1 MFKCASDDTPLLQQ
15 LKPLLFHPSSGVSK
29 EQRMRY
35 DYYQAPICAV
45 CMLLLTAK
53 FRGLRRRQ
61 LGQIHNVSRG
71 RARTNMALFLLITS
85 GGAQNKAFLSGFYE
99 LYIRGSYRRG
109 TNRQSSTSAITEA
122 QARADMDQSN
132 KRGRRSLLWRAV
144 SFHSAKKKKKK
155 DTDFRYYKSAQLIFV
170 LIPLCLIE
178 NRVQKRGCLFITAAA
193 TAVCTPTSPIQPPA
207 FIVAGNCAAG
217 GKSRPAKLT
226 ILTSNERAGILI
238 TNFLQMAIGL
248 RWFPSIFPMAAGR
261 PVRHA
266 RQRPPPPSPLLY
278 GNIGMATGE
287 RCLQVELQF
296 CFATPSNG
304 GGDSSAGFSTLI
316 CHFDNQDWLFQSE
329 HKTD

>member
-1 MFKCASDDTPLLQQ
+1 
-15 LKPLLFHPSSGVSK
+15 
-29 EQRMRY
+29 
-35 DYYQAPICAV
+35 
-45 CMLLLTAK
+45 MLAEVV
-53 FRGLRRRQ
+53 
-61 LGQIHNVSRG
+61 LGQ
-71 RARTNMALFLLITS
+71 TDMALFLLITS
-85 GGAQNKAFLSGFYE
+85 GRAQNKAFLSGFYE

-122 QARADMDQSN
+122 QAHSGELTWIKAIKEEEEVSCGVPCLFTQP
-132 KRGRRSLLWRAV
+132 KR
-144 SFHSAKKKKKK
+144 KKKT

-261 PVRHA
+261 PCATLDKDLLRLPLFI
-266 RQRPPPPSPLLY
+266 RQHWHGNRRAMPPGGSAVLL
-278 GNIGMATGE
+278 
-287 RCLQVELQF
+287 R
-296 CFATPSNG
+296 
-304 GGDSSAGFSTLI
+304 DSIKRRRRFLSG
-316 CHFDNQDWLFQSE
+316 LFYPDLSF
-329 HKTD
+329 

>member
-1 MFKCASDDTPLLQQ
+1 
-15 LKPLLFHPSSGVSK
+15 
-29 EQRMRY
+29 
-35 DYYQAPICAV
+35 
-45 CMLLLTAK
+45 MLAEVV
-53 FRGLRRRQ
+53 
-61 LGQIHNVSRG
+61 LGQ
-71 RARTNMALFLLITS
+71 TDMALFLLITS

-122 QARADMDQSN
+122 QAHSGELTWIKAIKEEEEVSC
-132 KRGRRSLLWRAV
+132 GVPSL
-144 SFHSAKKKKKK
+144 FTQPKKT

-226 ILTSNERAGILI
+226 ILTSNERARILI

-304 GGDSSAGFSTLI
+304 GDSSAGFSTLI

>member
-1 MFKCASDDTPLLQQ
+1 
-15 LKPLLFHPSSGVSK
+15 
-29 EQRMRY
+29 
-35 DYYQAPICAV
+35 
-45 CMLLLTAK
+45 
-53 FRGLRRRQ
+53 
-61 LGQIHNVSRG
+61 
-71 RARTNMALFLLITS
+71 
-85 GGAQNKAFLSGFYE
+85 
-99 LYIRGSYRRG
+99 
-109 TNRQSSTSAITEA
+109 
-122 QARADMDQSN
+122 MDQSN

-144 SFHSAKKKKKK
+144 SFHSAKKT
-155 DTDFRYYKSAQLIFV
+155 DTDLRYYKSAQLIFV

-226 ILTSNERAGILI
+226 ILTSNERAGILT

-248 RWFPSIFPMAAGR
+248 RSFPSIFPMAAGR

-287 RCLQVELQF
+287 RCLQVDLQF
-296 CFATPSNG
+296 CFTTPSNG
-304 GGDSSAGFSTLI
+304 GGGFLSGLFYPDLSFWQPRLALSIGTQNWLNPRRAAFDHKKSLEI
-316 CHFDNQDWLFQSE
+316 PLTGHFDRSVSFSELLCLRAHLFSEYHMVFKTRRHNTNTPESEWGGQRGVGIGRKSLNKHSRRQLTSSKGWLSALLTCFLQCLIGHPSWSI
-329 HKTD
+329 TASLGVALGGL

>member
-1 MFKCASDDTPLLQQ
+1 MNYTSEART
-15 LKPLLFHPSSGVSK
+15 G
-29 EQRMRY
+29 
-35 DYYQAPICAV
+35 
-45 CMLLLTAK
+45 
-53 FRGLRRRQ
+53 G
-61 LGQIHNVSRG
+61 GQID
-71 RARTNMALFLLITS
+71 
-85 GGAQNKAFLSGFYE
+85 K
-99 LYIRGSYRRG
+99 
-109 TNRQSSTSAITEA
+109 SSTSAITEA
-122 QARADMDQSN
+122 QAHSGELTWIKAIKEEGEVSC
-132 KRGRRSLLWRAV
+132 GVPSL
-144 SFHSAKKKKKK
+144 FTQPKKT

-226 ILTSNERAGILI
+226 ILTSNERAGTVI

-287 RCLQVELQF
+287 RCLQVDLQF

-304 GGDSSAGFSTLI
+304 GGGFLSG
-316 CHFDNQDWLFQSE
+316 LFLP
-329 HKTD
+329 